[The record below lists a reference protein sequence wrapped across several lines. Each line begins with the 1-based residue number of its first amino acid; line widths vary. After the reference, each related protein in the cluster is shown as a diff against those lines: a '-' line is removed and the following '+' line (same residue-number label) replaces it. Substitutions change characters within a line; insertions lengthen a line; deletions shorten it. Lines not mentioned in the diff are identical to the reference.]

1 MRALKPCG
9 TLAAYRRHLRNHED
23 PCDPC
28 LHANT
33 EHGLRTKAQQRPAVP
48 SRLVNVHTNEMD
60 AALEARPPKITW
72 VPNGHGVMVA
82 VTIHDPHAEREASVS
97 QRAAQ
102 LRFYAQRKTAS

>member
-9 TLAAYRRHLRNHED
+9 TLAAYRRHLRNDED

-60 AALEARPPKITW
+60 AALEARPPVITW
-72 VPNGHGVMVA
+72 EKDAHGIFHH
-82 VTIHDPHAEREASVS
+82 TKIDDPHAEREASPN